1 MHLKPLSVIALPL
14 LAACMPQPPVTLPA
28 PAPDCR
34 AGHYAGLVGQP
45 LASFDTSKVTGPVR
59 ILAPGS
65 AMTMDHNPGR
75 LNVYHDAG
83 RRITQVTCG

>member
-1 MHLKPLSVIALPL
+1 MRLLPLSAVTLSL
-14 LAACMPQPPVTLPA
+14 LAACMPQPPVTRPA
-28 PAPDCR
+28 PVLDCR
-34 AGHYAGLVGQP
+34 AGQYAGMVGRP
-45 LASFDTSKVTGPVR
+45 LASFDTSEVPGPVR

-75 LNVYHDAG
+75 LNIHHDSR

>member
-1 MHLKPLSVIALPL
+1 MRLLPLTAVILPL
-14 LAACMPQPPVTLPA
+14 LAACMPQPPATLPA
-28 PAPDCR
+28 PVADCR
-34 AGHYAGLVGQP
+34 AGQYAGLVGRP
-45 LASFDTSKVTGPVR
+45 LASFDTSKVPGPVR

-75 LNVYHDAG
+75 LNVYHDSQ